1 MKYLLKNIAQHSPMR
16 TILLVLVGLSLW
28 IIYLREGEIAEKLL
42 GLTLTVV
49 NSVLMTHC
57 IYRIGWINMP
67 SSFAGT
73 TAWIMLTALSLWC
86 TCWQVH
92 IVALIYMITIM
103 IFSKINIQQEATEQA
118 YILVLIWLIFS
129 PQLSVIITSILYII
143 GYLLTRTHFTWR
155 VLVAILLAIGTY
167 IMYAAILRYFGWM
180 EPLWL
185 ENLPKLPWQWWIGGG
200 SIYGLLWTMI
210 YIPITKSSI
219 TGGIIYIIGVTSIVA
234 AAIIR
239 LVVY

>member
-155 VLVAILLAIGTY
+155 VLVAILLAIATY
-167 IMYAAILRYFGWM
+167 VMYAAIIRYLGWL

-185 ENLPKLPWQWWIGGG
+185 ENTPKLPWLCWIGAG
-200 SIYGLLWTMI
+200 SVYILLWI
-210 YIPITKSSI
+210 IIFFPIKKPSVVS
-219 TGGIIYIIGVTSIVA
+219 GIIYIIGVTSAIVA
-234 AAIIR
+234 GVTR
-239 LVVY
+239 LLV

>member
-1 MKYLLKNIAQHSPMR
+1 MRYLLKNIVQDSPMR
-16 TILLVLVGLSLW
+16 TILLVLIGLSLW
-28 IIYLREGEIAEKLL
+28 ILHLREGEIAEKLL

-92 IVALIYMITIM
+92 IAALMFMITIM
-103 IFSKINIQQEATEQA
+103 VFSNINIQQEATEQV
-118 YILVLIWLIFS
+118 YTLVLMWLTIS
-129 PQLSVIITSILYII
+129 PHWGIAILSILYIL
-143 GYLLTRTHFTWR
+143 GYSLTKTHFTWR
-155 VLVAILLAIGTY
+155 VLVAILLAIATY
-167 IMYAAILRYFGWM
+167 VMYAAIIRYLGWL

-185 ENLPKLPWQWWIGGG
+185 ENLPKLPWLWWIGGG
-200 SIYGLLWTMI
+200 SIYALLWTMI

-234 AAIIR
+234 AAIVR